1 MTDWYAIGAVV
12 LIVFVYFNYKL
23 YHYGFYRGYKHKTGQ
38 CPHKWVLHN
47 EYKRTTISN
56 NNQVMV
62 IVDRCKYCGEL
73 KETEI

>member
-1 MTDWYAIGAVV
+1 MSEQLILLLFVIGSVTTYYLCELA
-12 LIVFVYFNYKL
+12 FGAMF
-23 YHYGFYRGYKHKTGQ
+23 RYKHGK
-38 CPHKWVLHN
+38 CPHKWKNYN
-47 EYKRTTISN
+47 EYKRTTIAS